1 MEAPKRARGMDT
13 LFNNTLD
20 GIFTHSNDYIFIK
33 ARNGLN
39 QTLFEEFK
47 ILQ

>member
-1 MEAPKRARGMDT
+1 MVPPKRVRGVDA
-13 LFNNTLD
+13 LFNHTLD

-33 ARNGLN
+33 AMNGLN

>member
-1 MEAPKRARGMDT
+1 MEAQKRERVMNT
-13 LFNNTLD
+13 LFNHILD

-33 ARNGLN
+33 EKNGLN
-39 QTLFEEFK
+39 QRLLEEFE